1 MMYIDTLAE
10 IQRERHAELLREAE
24 MLRMLKEAQR
34 ANANI
39 GQEGTSAETNAFS
52 TLMTTLLT
60 LPDRLKTA

>member
-24 MLRMLKEAQR
+24 TLRMLKEAQR
-34 ANANI
+34 ANTTVDGAEARAGANPF
-39 GQEGTSAETNAFS
+39 TVVVV
-52 TLMTTLLT
+52 TLLA